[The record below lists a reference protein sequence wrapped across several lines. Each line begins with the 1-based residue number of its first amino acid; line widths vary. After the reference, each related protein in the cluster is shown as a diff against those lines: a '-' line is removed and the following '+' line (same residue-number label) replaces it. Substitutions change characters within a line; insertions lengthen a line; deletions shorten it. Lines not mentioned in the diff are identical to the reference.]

1 MKSRLLEEL
10 KIGSMTVKNAVF
22 MAPMSLGY
30 ESPDGTVNETMQEYW
45 LARAR
50 GGVGCIIP
58 MRFLSTRMCRIW
70 EILCALEMKRALH
83 PTAVLQTE
91 SMSTGQK

>member
-30 ESPDGTVNETMQEYW
+30 ESPDGTVN
-45 LARAR
+45 
-50 GGVGCIIP
+50 
-58 MRFLSTRMCRIW
+58 
-70 EILCALEMKRALH
+70 
-83 PTAVLQTE
+83 
-91 SMSTGQK
+91 